1 MYKNILNIKFIESDY
16 KKIIKKLEL
25 GSFMVV
31 PSGPGLATI
40 DIDKK
45 YYKSLLHSDFALV
58 DSSFMALLYRL
69 FYFKRIRK
77 LSGAKFIRKFFNEDI
92 LKEQNSLFLIDPS
105 NKEMIK
111 NRLYLKSKGI
121 RIEDDYQYVAP
132 FYDKEDITDYELL
145 EKLEKLKNKPKFILI
160 NLGGGVQERLGYH
173 LKNHLTFKVGIIC
186 TGAAISFLTG
196 SQAKIPKFID
206 KIYLGWLFRII
217 QNPRAFL
224 IRYLKAF
231 RLIYVFIKFRLG
243 KIKNE

>member
-1 MYKNILNIKFIESDY
+1 MYKNILNIKFIQSDY

-45 YYKSLLHSDFALV
+45 YYKSLLNSDFALA
-58 DSSFMALLYRL
+58 DSGFMILLYRL
-69 FYFKRIRK
+69 FYFKNIKK
-77 LSGAKFIRKFFNEDI
+77 LSGAKFIRKFLNEDI
-92 LKEQNSLFLIDPS
+92 LKEEDSFFLINPS
-105 NKEMIK
+105 NEEMIK
-111 NRLYLKSKGI
+111 NKIYLKSKGI
-121 RIEDDYQYVAP
+121 KVKDDYQYVAP
-132 FYDKEDITDYELL
+132 FYDKKNIIDYELL
-145 EKLEKLKNKPKFILI
+145 KKIEGLKNKPKFILI

-186 TGAAISFLTG
+186 TGAAIAFLTG

-206 KIYLGWLFRII
+206 KIYLGWFFRII

-224 IRYLKAF
+224 MRYLKAF
-231 RLIYVFIKFRLG
+231 RLIYVFMKFRLG
-243 KIKNE
+243 KLKNE